1 MLYLLLFFVILF
13 VAIFLIVLTVHLK
26 YFHRRYNGNPN
37 LKYFAAEDFPGL
49 TAEPI
54 SFASDRGEALRG
66 FLYSKKNMS
75 PVGLIIFSHGYGA
88 GHLSYTTEINTL
100 AKAGFVVLAYDGTAC
115 VSSDGKYFRGF
126 DQGPSDLKC
135 ALRFAKN
142 DERLRKFGGCVLVGH
157 SWGGFTVMNTV
168 NESWVK
174 GAVSMCGFL
183 GGASVM
189 SQLAAGQTKNMC
201 ARFFWPVFLPFFFFL
216 NFLSF
221 GKHANLNS
229 LKSLKSTDK
238 PVLLLYG
245 GSDKTVFYPN
255 NGKKLKEGLSDK
267 KNVRFLL
274 YEEKGHNVYLTKN
287 AEEKM
292 HEVFGR
298 IASVAKKDKDKAKEM
313 YKQIDYFEITK
324 EDESVMSE
332 IVSFCRAICAGKEEN
347 G

>member
-1 MLYLLLFFVILF
+1 MRFPCAAFSAGRPSCRSLPQDKPKTCVRVFF
-13 VAIFLIVLTVHLK
+13 
-26 YFHRRYNGNPN
+26 
-37 LKYFAAEDFPGL
+37 
-49 TAEPI
+49 
-54 SFASDRGEALRG
+54 
-66 FLYSKKNMS
+66 
-75 PVGLIIFSHGYGA
+75 
-88 GHLSYTTEINTL
+88 
-100 AKAGFVVLAYDGTAC
+100 
-115 VSSDGKYFRGF
+115 
-126 DQGPSDLKC
+126 GPSFY
-135 ALRFAKN
+135 R
-142 DERLRKFGGCVLVGH
+142 
-157 SWGGFTVMNTV
+157 
-168 NESWVK
+168 
-174 GAVSMCGFL
+174 
-183 GGASVM
+183 
-189 SQLAAGQTKNMC
+189 
-201 ARFFWPVFLPFFFFL
+201 FFFFL